1 MTDQLTYS
9 RYVYNELDFYQFHAP
24 HTPTQHSFL
33 LFKNHYNAFLRFF
46 RPSLR
51 GSQQR
56 SDRPPST
63 EDPGLGSWTFT
74 SYSTGNAPVGAW
86 RSFTLQYSGS
96 TTEITC
102 DWNNFHGQL
111 VDKCSDPAFSYTLG
125 LRTADSQGECD
136 SEGIDGWH

>member
-1 MTDQLTYS
+1 MYIKSSTSTIPTLLTRQLNT
-9 RYVYNELDFYQFHAP
+9 RYCFSSTITTMRFSA
-24 HTPTQHSFL
+24 SFVL
-33 LFKNHYNAFLRFF
+33 ASAALSTALTVPR
-46 RPSLR
+46 
-51 GSQQR
+51 QQQ
-56 SDRPPST
+56 
-63 EDPGLGSWTFT
+63 DPGLGSWTFT
-74 SYSTGNAPVGAW
+74 SYGTGNAPVGAW

-111 VDKCSDPAFSYTLG
+111 VDRCSDPAFSYTLG